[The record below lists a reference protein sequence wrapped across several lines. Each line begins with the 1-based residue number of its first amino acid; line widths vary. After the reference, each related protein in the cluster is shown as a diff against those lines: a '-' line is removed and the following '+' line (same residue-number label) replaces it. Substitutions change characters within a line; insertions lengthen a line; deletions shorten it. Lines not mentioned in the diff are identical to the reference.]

1 MRRHCD
7 RNRKGIVAQHKL
19 VEVGRDQVI
28 MKDLR
33 TRLVKLQIDFPRG
46 NGELIGR
53 LTSKT
58 I

>member
-1 MRRHCD
+1 MTETKKE
-7 RNRKGIVAQHKL
+7 KGIVAQHKL

-46 NGELIGR
+46 NGELTR
-53 LTSKT
+53 QADF
-58 I
+58 